1 MKKGYKHPICGEKL
15 KEVRKNNG
23 KTQKGFVEE
32 LDCCAEPKTLREW
45 EKYGIPGSYELNNI
59 CDVLHCDAD
68 YLLGR
73 MDAKTHDQKF
83 ITQETGL
90 TEEAVKNIQNWWIKR
105 PVFQDEFYDGPV
117 SDMDAL
123 NDYLRERKAAFP
135 EENIEKTKQEICKKK
150 QKHSKPLQI
159 LNLLLTTKAGQHFFD
174 NLEAYLDFEYEPT
187 EEEVKKTEEYNK
199 RLGKNYKSVIKG
211 KNGYVDS
218 AYLNRAFLVAIQENL
233 VKLKEE
239 YESTSIKTNPLE

>member
-73 MDAKTHDQKF
+73 MDEKTHDQKF

-90 TEEAVKNIQNWWIKR
+90 TEEAVKNIQNWWIKSR
-105 PVFQDEFYDGPV
+105 CFRMNSMMGQFQTWMR
-117 SDMDAL
+117 STIICA
-123 NDYLRERKAAFP
+123 RERRHS
-135 EENIEKTKQEICKKK
+135 
-150 QKHSKPLQI
+150 QKRILRKP
-159 LNLLLTTKAGQHFFD
+159 NRK
-174 NLEAYLDFEYEPT
+174 Y
-187 EEEVKKTEEYNK
+187 VKKS
-199 RLGKNYKSVIKG
+199 KNIV
-211 KNGYVDS
+211 
-218 AYLNRAFLVAIQENL
+218 NRSR
-233 VKLKEE
+233 
-239 YESTSIKTNPLE
+239 Y